1 MVNHGLA
8 AFYSSLTLNFVH
20 DGIVLCLSHL
30 FVSLKWHVWSLKWP
44 QSVISQRNKTLQKP
58 SSSAT
63 PFDIL
68 TTYSVL
74 TMWTLEIASAW
85 FTRQNWNLRTHP
97 HHLLK
102 QGSQIRQIWCILRQN
117 CSDDST
123 EVTEGVTLT
132 PEIFGNKQGAT
143 LTPEIFGYEHS
154 FVLTFF
160 ATNTI
165 YINCKRC
172 KP

>member
-1 MVNHGLA
+1 MSAVQIDCICFEKGRER
-8 AFYSSLTLNFVH
+8 T
-20 DGIVLCLSHL
+20 I
-30 FVSLKWHVWSLKWP
+30 
-44 QSVISQRNKTLQKP
+44 LQ
-58 SSSAT
+58 
-63 PFDIL
+63 L
-68 TTYSVL
+68 
-74 TMWTLEIASAW
+74 
-85 FTRQNWNLRTHP
+85 
-97 HHLLK
+97 
-102 QGSQIRQIWCILRQN
+102 CILHQNN

-123 EVTEGVTLT
+123 EVTEGVTST

-143 LTPEIFGYEHS
+143 STPEIFGNKHS